1 MPSENNS
8 SVTDDWESTLSQGTE
23 ANSEDGE
30 GTEEEDENT
39 ADNVAE
45 NNPEDNKKLSEITMA
60 EQIRKT
66 FNLTVK
72 FPRILR
78 GLHTN
83 QFFFLDVT
91 DEFYE
96 RNYPEIIS
104 TISDTK
110 FARFAGFKKGRFF
123 VEKVEEKGGMDGWST
138 TLTLNPIPP
147 SLAIYSQ
154 KQKEAEKALVQA
166 INYEISLT
174 SGGGTGAVT
183 GSVNMQSLEEIY
195 SIAATF
201 TYGGA
206 GTGLS
211 PEKAWEHYQ
220 SGGRN
225 FDCYDCSNFLFYCLR
240 EKGIPCRIVQG
251 HSPYSGSGTHRVV
264 QINEGGNW
272 HCPQQA
278 WSLTTNLRPFTP
290 EDKYPLTPMLT
301 FDGTN
306 TVEGG

>member
-1 MPSENNS
+1 MPENNNNG
-8 SVTDDWESTLSQGTE
+8 TNLDEILNQGEE
-23 ANSEDGE
+23 ANTEDGE
-30 GTEEEDENT
+30 TEEEENT
-39 ADNVAE
+39 AENAVE

-66 FNLTVK
+66 YNLTVK

-91 DEFYE
+91 DDFYE
-96 RNYPEIIS
+96 KNYPEIIS
-104 TISDTK
+104 TIADKK

-147 SLAIYSQ
+147 SLAEYS
-154 KQKEAEKALVQA
+154 KMQKEAQKALTQA

-174 SGGGTGAVT
+174 NGGGSTGAVS
-183 GSVNMQSLEEIY
+183 GSVNMQTLEEIY

-264 QINEGGNW
+264 QINEGGSW

-278 WSLTTNLRPFTP
+278 WNLTTNLRPFTP

-306 TVEGG
+306 TVEGGS